1 MLTKNGQ
8 EPIAVFFV
16 LVVSIVKLRDAAP
29 VARESRGRDSG
40 FGMSDSGFGM
50 SDSGFGMSDSG

>member
-40 FGMSDSGFGM
+40 LVIRDSGFGM
-50 SDSGFGMSDSG
+50 SDSG